1 MATKM
6 KLLKMMQEDK
16 GLAQIT
22 NRRPAPRPPV
32 LYLMQLREQKPV
44 SPDIPKRRLVVSAES
59 ADPSTVSFTIR
70 INHINMGDSPLP
82 IVIG

>member
-22 NRRPAPRPPV
+22 NRRPGPRPSV
-32 LYLMQLREQKPV
+32 LYLMQLREQMPD
-44 SPDIPKRRLVVSAES
+44 SPAIPKRRLVISTES
-59 ADPSTVSFTIR
+59 ADPSAVSFTIR

>member
-16 GLAQIT
+16 GLALIT
-22 NRRPAPRPPV
+22 NRRPAPRPSV
-32 LYLMQLREQKPV
+32 LYLMQLREQKPD
-44 SPDIPKRRLVVSAES
+44 SPEIPKRRLVVSAES
-59 ADPSTVSFTIR
+59 ADPSAVSFSIR
-70 INHINMGDSPLP
+70 INHVNMGDSALP